1 MFKHNSEA
9 TPFEMF
15 PGVVRR
21 ALCGAERMAV
31 CEITLRKGATVPLHS
46 HEDEQGGYVIRG
58 RLLFKIG
65 EEEREIVAGY
75 GYLAPGGVAHAFT
88 VLEDSLIVEA
98 FSPPR
103 EDYV

>member
-46 HEDEQGGYVIRG
+46 HEDE
-58 RLLFKIG
+58 
-65 EEEREIVAGY
+65 
-75 GYLAPGGVAHAFT
+75 
-88 VLEDSLIVEA
+88 
-98 FSPPR
+98 
-103 EDYV
+103 